1 MLIVSKNVILDTLMK
16 LFYIFKN
23 LKKRDTY
30 LYHYDNKRWYYL
42 RSYLYKNLARIP
54 YDNLK

>member
-1 MLIVSKNVILDTLMK
+1 MLVVSKNVILDTLMK

-30 LYHYDNKRWYYL
+30 LYHYDNKR
-42 RSYLYKNLARIP
+42 
-54 YDNLK
+54 